1 VVLIILILEASLCQ
15 IDYRSMIHLPG
26 TNISA
31 ALSLECATVVSY
43 IYSQFATMLTF
54 LHIVH

>member
-1 VVLIILILEASLCQ
+1 
-15 IDYRSMIHLPG
+15 MIHLPG

-43 IYSQFATMLTF
+43 IYSQYATMLTF